1 MLHQLKMKLK
11 MVRLSNKIACL
22 FLLILALPVFSQQK
36 DDATFAPNDYKDPA
50 QFEKFKKK
58 KNAVANWQINELK
71 QGAIVVRLKTN
82 KKLIDD
88 LIAHGKT
95 DLALEKEKEQY
106 VINANTYHAYKDY
119 LKFCKVYFIL
129 SNSSDSLLNG
139 TRSGIFLDSTL
150 KIDPSITMNEKFYL
164 LAERDYGYNS
174 SIGFVT
180 EDTARKVI
188 EGGNP
193 VREMAIVL
201 KNKYGH
207 QLKGPFPYS
216 VKEKNFM
223 DALYDIPVSVSGA
236 PGNNLQISYTV
247 NRTYLEDLK
256 EKDKGKA
263 VTVKTTGNTTAK
275 IKKQFTYEKL
285 ALAVD
290 ELNDNLERFYRSS
303 PKQEVDKMDPSVKP
317 FLY

>member
-1 MLHQLKMKLK
+1 

-22 FLLILALPVFSQQK
+22 FLLVFSLPLLAQQK
-36 DDATFAPNDYKDPA
+36 DAATFAPNDYKDPA

-88 LIAHGKT
+88 LVAQGKT
-95 DLALEKEKEQY
+95 ELALEKEKEQH
-106 VINANTYHAYKDY
+106 VINANTYYAYKDY

-129 SNSSDSLLNG
+129 SNSSDTLLNG
-139 TRSGIFLDSTL
+139 ARSGIFVDSTL
-150 KIDPSITMNEKFYL
+150 KVNPSITMNEKFYL

-174 SIGFVT
+174 SIGFVA
-180 EDTARKVI
+180 EDTARKVV

-207 QLKGPFPYS
+207 QLKGPFPYC

-223 DALYDIPVSVSGA
+223 DALYEIPVNVDGTA
-236 PGNNLQISYTV
+236 GNNPQISYTV
-247 NRTYLEDLK
+247 NRTYLEDIK
-256 EKDKGKA
+256 ERDKGKA
-263 VTVKTTGNTTAK
+263 VTVKTKGNSVAK
-275 IKKQFTYEKL
+275 IKKQFTYEKI

-290 ELNDNLERFYRSS
+290 ELNDSLERFYRSS
-303 PKQEVDKMDPSVKP
+303 PKQEADKIDPSLKP